1 LALLL
6 AAFPVAFAS
15 LSFRVSIH
23 HGYLRKL
30 HTILII
36 ILLLELDWFER
47 CLFSYWLEVHLTRP
61 PIFDRLLNTTF
72 TLLSPVV
79 GLNPKSLLKHL
90 PHTLRSLPLPFAMP
104 QQRLFMLLFLLFSV
118 LSDLDW
124 AWVQLFLLFFYQLLK
139 LLLFLHL
146 LLLLK
151 HWELLFLVLWVLE
164 DLWLVASAD
173 LRNGFSFIWLK
184 LLILD
189 LFYLFVVRLLF
200 FDLTVPRQ
208 FPWNYLLLV
217 RVENFLRDNFL
228 LH

>member
-79 GLNPKSLLKHL
+79 GLNP
-90 PHTLRSLPLPFAMP
+90 
-104 QQRLFMLLFLLFSV
+104 
-118 LSDLDW
+118 
-124 AWVQLFLLFFYQLLK
+124 
-139 LLLFLHL
+139 
-146 LLLLK
+146 
-151 HWELLFLVLWVLE
+151 
-164 DLWLVASAD
+164 
-173 LRNGFSFIWLK
+173 
-184 LLILD
+184 
-189 LFYLFVVRLLF
+189 
-200 FDLTVPRQ
+200 
-208 FPWNYLLLV
+208 
-217 RVENFLRDNFL
+217 
-228 LH
+228 